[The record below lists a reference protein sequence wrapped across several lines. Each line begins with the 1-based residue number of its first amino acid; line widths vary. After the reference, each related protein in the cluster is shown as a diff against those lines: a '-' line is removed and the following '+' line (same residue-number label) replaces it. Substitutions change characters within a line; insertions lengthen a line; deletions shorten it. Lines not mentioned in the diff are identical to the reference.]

1 MDISFKTVVITG
13 VGGFL
18 GSHLCRRLLDNGVR
32 VIGVDVN
39 DASQQQFVD
48 SPFYKAVVATFEDYI
63 HLPEKISEKVDV
75 FFHFAWAGGLL
86 QTSFINYELQLSN
99 AKYACDAYMAAVG
112 MGCKRFVNSGTNN
125 QIEIKQFINTLD
137 FHPRTTCIYAT
148 AKTALELIIKTLA
161 TKHETEYVA
170 TMIPMP
176 YGEGNRSMQLFNVV
190 IKSLISGESPKLIEG
205 NNLYDMVYVEDIVGA
220 FIAVAEKGISGRS
233 YYVGHRNL
241 RTFRSWIEEIR
252 DIVAPDVEL
261 KFGEYKDPLDL
272 DYSMVDLDLL
282 YKDTGYEC
290 KSELKGILPGL
301 TEWIKNNL

>member
-39 DASQQQFVD
+39 DASQQQFID
-48 SPFYKAVVATFEDYI
+48 SPYYKAVVATFEDYI

-161 TKHETEYVA
+161 TKNDTEYVA

-190 IKSLISGESPKLIEG
+190 MKSLIAGESPKLIEG

-220 FIAVAEKGISGRS
+220 FIAVAEKGKPGRS
-233 YYVGHRNL
+233 YYVGHRHL
-241 RTFRSWIEEIR
+241 KTFREWIEEIR
-252 DIVAPDVEL
+252 DVVAPDVEL

-282 YKDTGYEC
+282 YKDTGYEL
-290 KSELKGILPGL
+290 KSELKDVLPSL
-301 TEWIKNNL
+301 TEWIKSNL

>member
-32 VIGVDVN
+32 VIGVDIN
-39 DASQQQFVD
+39 EASQKQFAD
-48 SPFYKAVVATFEDYI
+48 SPLYKTVVATFEDYI
-63 HLPEKISEKVDV
+63 HLPEKINEKVDI
-75 FFHFAWAGGLL
+75 FFHLAWAGGLL
-86 QTSFINYELQLSN
+86 QSSFINYELQLSN

-112 MGCKRFVNSGTNN
+112 MECKRFVNSGTNN

-148 AKTALELIIKTLA
+148 AKMALELIIKTLA
-161 TKHETEYVA
+161 TKNETEYVA

-190 IKSLISGESPKLIEG
+190 MKSLIEGKSPSLIEG

-220 FIAVAEKGISGRS
+220 FIAVAEKGKSGRS
-233 YYVGHRNL
+233 YYVGHRKL

-252 DIVAPDVEL
+252 DIVAPDVIL

-290 KSELKGILPGL
+290 RTTLQEVLPSL
-301 TEWIKNNL
+301 IKWIKANL

>member
-1 MDISFKTVVITG
+1 MKSAIITG

-18 GSHLCRRLLDNGVR
+18 GSHLCRRLLQDGIKVY
-32 VIGVDVN
+32 GVDVN
-39 DASQQQFVD
+39 ESLHKQFD
-48 SPFYKAVVATFEDYI
+48 SSLYVPIIATFDEYSTL
-63 HLPEKISEKVDV
+63 HKKILDPVDV

-99 AKYACDAYMAAVG
+99 AKFACDAYMEAVQI
-112 MGCKRFVNSGTNN
+112 GCKRFVNSGTNN
-125 QIEIKQFINTLD
+125 QVEIKQFINTLD
-137 FHPRTTCIYAT
+137 FQPRTTCIYAT

-161 TKHETEYVA
+161 TKYKTEYVA

-190 IKSLISGESPKLIEG
+190 VKSLLKGKSPSLIEG

-220 FIAVAEKGISGRS
+220 FVAVAKKGKAGRT
-233 YYVGHRNL
+233 YYVGHRKL
-241 RTFRSWIEEIR
+241 KTFRSWIEEIR
-252 DIVAPDVEL
+252 DIVAPDVDL

-282 YKDTGYEC
+282 YNDTGYEC
-290 KSELKGILPGL
+290 TTEMKDILPKL
-301 TEWIKNNL
+301 AIWIKNNI

>member
-1 MDISFKTVVITG
+1 MDITFKSVIITG

-18 GSHLCRRLLDNGVR
+18 GSHLCCRLLDEGVR
-32 VIGVDVN
+32 VIGVDINETV
-39 DASQQQFVD
+39 QKQFFD
-48 SPFYKAVVATFEDYI
+48 TPLYKPVIATFEDYVT
-63 HLPEKISEKVDV
+63 LPERIKEHVDV

-86 QTSFINYELQLSN
+86 QTSFIDYELQLSN
-99 AKYACDAYMAAVG
+99 AKYACDAYMAAVKL
-112 MGCKRFVNSGTNN
+112 GCKRFINSGTNN

-137 FHPRTTCIYAT
+137 FKPRTTCIYAT

-190 IKSLISGESPKLIEG
+190 MKALIAGESPKLIEG
-205 NNLYDMVYVEDIVGA
+205 NNFYDMVYVEDIVGA
-220 FIAVAEKGISGRS
+220 FIAVAEKGKAGRS
-233 YYVGHRNL
+233 YYVGHRKL

-252 DIVAPDVEL
+252 DIVAPDVGL

-282 YKDTGYEC
+282 YNDTGYEC
-290 KSELKGILPGL
+290 RSELKDILPGL
-301 TEWIKNNL
+301 TDWITKNL

>member
-1 MDISFKTVVITG
+1 MSFKTVVITG

-18 GSHLCRRLLDNGVR
+18 GSHLCRRLLDNGVQ
-32 VIGVDVN
+32 VIGVDINEDVQKQFG
-39 DASQQQFVD
+39 DTLLYKPIVAS
-48 SPFYKAVVATFEDYI
+48 FEDYI
-63 HLPEKISEKVDV
+63 HLPEKINEKVDI

-86 QTSFINYELQLSN
+86 QSSFINYELQLSN
-99 AKYACDAYMAAVG
+99 AKYACDAYMAAVE

-161 TKHETEYVA
+161 TKHKTEYVA

-190 IKSLISGESPKLIEG
+190 VKSLLAGESPKLIEG

-220 FIAVAEKGISGRS
+220 FIAVAERGIAGRS
-233 YYVGHRNL
+233 YYVGHRKL
-241 RTFRSWIEEIR
+241 RTFRSWIEDIR
-252 DIVAPDVEL
+252 DIVAPNVEL

-282 YKDTGYEC
+282 YNDTGYEC
-290 KSELKGILPGL
+290 TTRLVDILPKL
-301 TEWIKNNL
+301 SMWIKSNLI

>member
-39 DASQQQFVD
+39 DASQQQFID

-161 TKHETEYVA
+161 TKQETEYVA

-190 IKSLISGESPKLIEG
+190 MKTLIAGESPKLIEG

-220 FIAVAEKGISGRS
+220 FIAVAEKGIAGRS
-233 YYVGHRNL
+233 YYVGHRQL

-252 DIVAPDVEL
+252 DIVAPKVEL
-261 KFGEYKDPLDL
+261 RFGEYKDPLDL
-272 DYSMVDLDLL
+272 DYSLVDLDLL
-282 YKDTGYEC
+282 YNDTGYEC
-290 KSELKGILPGL
+290 KSELKDILPGL
-301 TEWIKNNL
+301 TVWIKNNL